1 MFYNDTYLLPKWD
14 CFPCYMVSY
23 GTLCRIWQN
32 KPAPEGT
39 SVTRVFKLSPAKF
52 VTWCQNLIPWWKFVE
67 PDDKLLHP
75 MIKKV
80 QHGTSGY
87 TILSLGIFFIGLC
100 NFSTRL
106 QIPRV
111 PIWNTGPARSVISW
125 WTILDEEG
133 GGGWHQILI
142 IPFIPKH
149 VLHELLPG
157 GIEIGLHLRIRLQLQ
172 VVLKELWFVNGWF
185 SPTR

>member
-32 KPAPEGT
+32 KPAPQCT

-111 PIWNTGPARSVISW
+111 PIWNTGLHSYRRRGPAWSVISW
-125 WTILDEEG
+125 WTILDDEG
-133 GGGWHQILI
+133 GGLTPNPYNTFYSKACFAWTAAWWDWDWTSSQDQAST
-142 IPFIPKH
+142 
-149 VLHELLPG
+149 PG
-157 GIEIGLHLRIRLQLQ
+157 SSKRI
-172 VVLKELWFVNGWF
+172 VVC
-185 SPTR
+185 